1 MTNQPRLSPETYMAI
16 QAFDT
21 LGRRQHAVDKAERD
35 LHRLVVGVPTEDM
48 AEYVRITE
56 EIAAKRN
63 AYREERG
70 L

>member
-1 MTNQPRLSPETYMAI
+1 MTTKQKLSPETYMAI

-21 LGRRQHAVDKAERD
+21 LDRRRLGVDKAERD
-35 LHRLVVGVPTEDM
+35 LHRLVVDVPAEDM
-48 AEYVRITE
+48 VEYVRITE

-63 AYREERG
+63 TYREARG